1 MGPILGSLLAG
12 AAGAGVAGVGARAD
26 AGTEVV
32 GVGTLAAGL
41 ADAAGAGL
49 ACGGVTGAAGGTGF
63 VSTVDFAPCAA
74 VGAVVATGVDATGCA
89 AGFEDELA
97 VASGAD
103 LGFCVAADCATGEG
117 VLPPVDLAKEVV
129 AEIPEGVAEGCA
141 AGLLCAMG
149 DGPSLGTAC
158 CAEAFGLAGAREAG
172 LAGFTG
178 RCVVGAGRFATGE
191 TLLEGVIVRGLTGA
205 ELAALAWG
213 ELLSGVGAGSWCASR
228 ETMALPSQFS
238 ATLK

>member
-26 AGTEVV
+26 AGTDVV

-49 ACGGVTGAAGGTGF
+49 ACGGVTGAAGGRGF

-74 VGAVVATGVDATGCA
+74 VGAGVATGVDATGCA

-103 LGFCVAADCATGEG
+103 LGFCVAADFATGEG

-158 CAEAFGLAGAREAG
+158 CAEAFGFAGAREA
-172 LAGFTG
+172 G
-178 RCVVGAGRFATGE
+178 RCVVGAGRFAAGE
-191 TLLEGVIVRGLTGA
+191 TLLDGVIVRGLTGA

-228 ETMALPSQFS
+228 ETMTLPSQFS